1 MRQTRAITAIGAA
14 FFLVTG
20 LWAFVSPHSFYEVV
34 ATYPPFNEHLF
45 HDLGAFQIGLGVT
58 AAVALVSGNGLTVAL
73 AGVSSGAV
81 LHSVAH
87 FLDRDHGG
95 RSTDPWALGLLAL
108 LLVTATLVHLKGRSA

>member
-1 MRQTRAITAIGAA
+1 MGQTRVITAIGAA

-20 LWAFVSPHSFYEVV
+20 VWAFFSPHSFYEIV

-58 AAVALVSGNGLTVAL
+58 AAVALVGVDGLGVAL

-81 LHSVAH
+81 LHSIAH

-95 RSTDPWALGLLAL
+95 RATDPWALGLLAL
-108 LLVTATLVHLKGRSA
+108 LLVTATVVHLKRRST